1 MAASVYGTT
10 AQLQI
15 IRYLRV
21 SGPATRLDIA
31 DNTGL
36 NRGLATQCLNK
47 LKSAGVVTTVGVP
60 GFSGPEDPASRR
72 YHLETP
78 RAEALFDALA
88 SYLHAPAGF
97 PTGF

>member
-10 AQLQI
+10 AQIQI
-15 IRYLRV
+15 IRYLRL

-60 GFSGPEDPASRR
+60 EFSASEDPASRR
-72 YHLETP
+72 YNLQKP
-78 RAEALFDALA
+78 RADALFDALA
-88 SYLHAPAGF
+88 NYLNTPAGA
-97 PTGF
+97 PTSI